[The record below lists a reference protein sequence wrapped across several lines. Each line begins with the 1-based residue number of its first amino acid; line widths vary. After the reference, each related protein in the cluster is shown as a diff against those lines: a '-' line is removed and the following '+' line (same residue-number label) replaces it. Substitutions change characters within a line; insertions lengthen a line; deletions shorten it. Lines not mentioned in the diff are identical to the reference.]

1 MKMKDQSWKI
11 TPNTGLGW
19 WSIGLILA
27 MPLLFVLVTS
37 FQNSLYESV
46 MAGGTILADVAAKPA
61 LALTMLASMLAGV
74 LAFVTGLLATVQKK
88 REKQFLLMHQLY

>member
-46 MAGGTILADVAAKPA
+46 MAGGTILA
-61 LALTMLASMLAGV
+61 GI
-74 LAFVTGLLATVQKK
+74 LAFVTGLLATVEKK
-88 REKQFLLMHQLY
+88 REKQFLLLHQLY